1 MSDIVK
7 VKNNYS
13 GTLGVAGVSIA
24 PGKTVGIPAD
34 KWSTA
39 SSNKT
44 VKRWLETK
52 ISSDSDLTILQVVE
66 AVAEPTKKPAKKKTE
81 TAPATP
87 PPAVPTTEEA
97 STETASATPPPAVPG
112 VPSAAE

>member
-1 MSDIVK
+1 MNDIVK

-13 GTLGVAGVSIA
+13 GALGVAGVSIA

-39 SSNKT
+39 SSNKM

-52 ISSDSDLTILQVVE
+52 ISSDSELTILQVVGE
-66 AVAEPTKKPAKKKTE
+66 KADAVAEPKPAKKKTE
-81 TAPATP
+81 TAL
-87 PPAVPTTEEA
+87 
-97 STETASATPPPAVPG
+97 ATPPPAVPG

>member
-1 MSDIVK
+1 MGDIVK

-24 PGKTVGIPAD
+24 PGKTVGIPAN
-34 KWSTA
+34 KWSNA

-52 ISSDSDLTILQVVE
+52 ISSESESTILQVVE
-66 AVAEPTKKPAKKKTE
+66 TVEKPKSTNKKTE
-81 TAPATP
+81 TASATP

-97 STETASATPPPAVPG
+97 STETAPATPPPAVPG